1 MIFKGLLENF
11 ECIATLGCMTII
23 PIILTLPTFSAHYF
37 GTASF
42 LYAVYSSIVA
52 GILFFILFK
61 LFSKYKNRDILDVA
75 EIAGGKPLKY
85 ITGLL
90 AVLYLMTAAVITLSE
105 FNENVRNILF
115 DEAPSIYI
123 SLLFIITVLIGCL
136 IGLKGIFRASTILA
150 PFMIIGFIGMFFA
163 LIPSIDLT
171 NFTPVFG
178 NGISD
183 LFVGGAYKISGY
195 ESLALLFLIAP
206 NVKNFDKTARN
217 SFFMIA
223 FFLLSAFFLIF
234 GVMSY
239 PSLTDNYLPFFEL
252 TKLISYGRFV
262 QRVESIFV
270 LLWLIATFIY
280 LTIGISFSV
289 LILKKIFNIKNSKLF
304 LVIACIAVLVLSRI
318 LASYID
324 ILKFR
329 EILSIYLSPLLI
341 VVYPFIL
348 ILLANFKNSKNN
360 KETNY
365 ATQ

>member
-1 MIFKGLLENF
+1 MIFNGLLENF

-42 LYAVYSSIVA
+42 LYAIYSSFVA
-52 GILFFILFK
+52 GLLFWGVFK
-61 LFSKYKNRDILDVA
+61 LFTKYKNKDILDIA
-75 EIAGGKPLKY
+75 EIAGGRTLK
-85 ITGLL
+85 IFSGLL
-90 AVLYLMTAAVITLSE
+90 ISLYLIIAAIITLSE

-123 SLLFIITVLIGCL
+123 SLLFMITVLIGSL

-171 NFTPVFG
+171 NFTPLFG

-183 LFVGGAYKISGY
+183 LFIGGAYKISGY

-206 NVKNFDKTARN
+206 NIKNFNKTARN

-239 PSLTDNYLPFFEL
+239 PSLADNYLPFFEL
-252 TKLISYGRFV
+252 TKLISYGRFI

-280 LTIGISFSV
+280 LTIDISFSV
-289 LILKKIFNIKNSKLF
+289 LILKKIFNIKKSKKIII
-304 LVIACIAVLVLSRI
+304 IACITVLLLSRVLS
-318 LASYID
+318 SYID

-329 EILSIYLSPLLI
+329 EILSIYISPLLI
-341 VVYPFIL
+341 IAYPLAIL
-348 ILLANFKNSKNN
+348 LLANFKKSRHN
-360 KETNY
+360 KETNH
-365 ATQ
+365 AI